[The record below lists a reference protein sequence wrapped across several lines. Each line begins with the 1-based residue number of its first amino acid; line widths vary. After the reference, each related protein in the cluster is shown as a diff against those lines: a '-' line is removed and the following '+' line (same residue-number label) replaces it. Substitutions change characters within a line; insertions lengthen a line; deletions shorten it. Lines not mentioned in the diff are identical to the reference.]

1 MPKIQNINKAV
12 KIVGGHGRDK
22 NILKQNFMSLF
33 HILKFK

>member
-1 MPKIQNINKAV
+1 MPKIQNISKVV

-22 NILKQNFMSLF
+22 DILKQNLISLF